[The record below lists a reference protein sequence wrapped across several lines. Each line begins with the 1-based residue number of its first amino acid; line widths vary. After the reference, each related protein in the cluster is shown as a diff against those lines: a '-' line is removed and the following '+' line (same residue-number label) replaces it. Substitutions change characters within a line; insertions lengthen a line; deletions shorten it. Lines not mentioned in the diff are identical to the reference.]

1 MRFLSVAFAILLSVN
16 LSAQEFDLEGGI
28 RTGVS
33 NGLSMRM
40 YPGPVAHSEAML
52 LTRNRG
58 VQFAIFLGST
68 DELYQ
73 IPMPGFSLSKAWG
86 GHLGFAGTKVRSLDE
101 EYYYTRYRRVPVL
114 GIDYYLGLNYTLNRI
129 PLTFTIDY
137 KPFAEILPERFL
149 RINLWDFGF
158 GIRYQFSTKI

>member
-1 MRFLSVAFAILLSVN
+1 MMKIISLAFAIILSVN
-16 LSAQEFDLEGGI
+16 LSAQEMDIEGGI

-33 NGLSMRM
+33 NGITLRM
-40 YPGPVAHSEAML
+40 LTGPDSYTEAML
-52 LTRNRG
+52 LTRNHG
-58 VQFAIFLGST
+58 VQFALFLGST
-68 DELYQ
+68 DKLYNV
-73 IPMPGFSLSKAWG
+73 PVPGFSLSKGWG
-86 GHLGFAGTKVRSLDE
+86 GHLGVTGIKMHTGE
-101 EYYYTRYRRVPVL
+101 EYYYSRYRRVPVL
-114 GIDYYLGLNYTLNRI
+114 GVDYYLGLNYTLNRI